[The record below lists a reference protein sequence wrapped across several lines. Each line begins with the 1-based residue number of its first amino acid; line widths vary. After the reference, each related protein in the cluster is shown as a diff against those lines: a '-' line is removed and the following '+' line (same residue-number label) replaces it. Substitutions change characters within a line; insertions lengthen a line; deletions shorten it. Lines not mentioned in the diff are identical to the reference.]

1 MRIVLVIGLAI
12 LSASSVFADDRIWL
26 ENTKI
31 DGKAVK
37 MIFDSGASSIALTK
51 QAVKRL
57 GLKVVVPPTNGVGDT
72 ASYSA
77 EIDGQPFRTDFN
89 ILNIP
94 ALIPDFDGVMGW
106 RPLSRGIYR
115 IDAEADTI
123 TPFSGIPDGIKR
135 WGRLFIDTNAETLV
149 LKIPGQQDGKNI
161 ISIDTGDSSGISL
174 TPREWK
180 RWKKTHPHNPI
191 TLRAYLTLDGCYA
204 GEESWADQIQIGPLT
219 LNDVPVME
227 EGPSTKIEFGSE
239 RDVVGLTALRRMDL
253 MVDGIHGVAYMRA
266 KQTPP
271 PPYSYNRLG
280 AVFIPTATDSNDLVG
295 QIVPGSPAYRAGIR
309 NGDIL
314 LKIDGRSVS
323 GWTNGW
329 RESNSDAFSMPAG
342 TRLDL
347 TLRRRR
353 KIFETAAVLQEILQP
368 SHRKYNPSD
377 DFPGKS
383 ELDAESY
390 YSSAMECE
398 IRGDSNGALTNY
410 GKAIE
415 TNPDFGD
422 AYSRRGYL
430 EQSNDPDAAL
440 ADYGKAIDLGA
451 GTAEDYGDRGMVEQ
465 GKGYVADALAD
476 YGKAIELEPDLA
488 EVYAYRGWLEQR
500 TNQFDAAAIADYE
513 KALHLNPEL
522 IWIKPDLAQIY
533 GRRAC
538 REEQAERLDAAL
550 ADLNRAIEL
559 EPDLAEAYANRG
571 WVEQRTNEFD
581 AAIADYENALRLKP
595 DLTTAK
601 TNVVQIYGDRGY
613 QELEA
618 NQFDAALADYNKV
631 IELEPGFAEAY
642 SYRGFVEKTMGKLD
656 AALADDNK
664 AIQLDPASAWLYGNR
679 STLEVIKGDLDRA
692 EADCAEAAR
701 LDPKMAGKAAQAFH
715 VLGDSRFQRLEYTN
729 ALTDFRKAC
738 ELNPTDDYAHFGVWL
753 CSSSLGSSERATA
766 DLKAYLS
773 VRGAK
778 DPGDWPSEVGQF
790 LVGQIT
796 EEVLVSAAESADDK
810 KDKDQHCEAYYYVG
824 AKRLFAGD
832 KKGAA
837 SEFRKCLAT
846 DVQNFNEYRFAKA
859 ELQMLEKVDGAD

>member
-500 TNQFDAAAIADYE
+500 TNQFDAA
-513 KALHLNPEL
+513 
-522 IWIKPDLAQIY
+522 
-533 GRRAC
+533 
-538 REEQAERLDAAL
+538 
-550 ADLNRAIEL
+550 
-559 EPDLAEAYANRG
+559 
-571 WVEQRTNEFD
+571 
-581 AAIADYENALRLKP
+581 IADYENALRLKP